1 LCFVVEAK
9 TKTVCL
15 SRFTR
20 IKLPGTAVLN
30 PQYTL
35 KGIQDKEQNE
45 ILCALRKQ
53 AKLALS
59 YILGKKCFMNLNSCI
74 FLYLEKY

>member
-1 LCFVVEAK
+1 M
-9 TKTVCL
+9 
-15 SRFTR
+15 
-20 IKLPGTAVLN
+20 PGTAVLN

-45 ILCALRKQ
+45 ILSALRKQ

-59 YILGKKCFMNLNSCI
+59 YILGKKCFMNLNTCI
-74 FLYLEKY
+74 FLLLRKTIKSLTEKSVPPDLQ